1 MRANKENRSSFAK
14 NTVKAIAITLAV
26 IAFFALMTLA
36 GLVIFVNSDTEV
48 DVDALALKNSVP
60 EVYDAYSRPASYYL
74 AGEITTDYDSVPQ
87 HLKDA
92 FVALEDKRFYD
103 HHGIDYIRILGAFA
117 ANVKS
122 GSRAQGGSTITQQIV
137 KNAFLSGEKSFS
149 RKLKEARL
157 AVSLERRLSKDEIL
171 ETYLNMLYF
180 GSGEYGVKNAARRF
194 FGCEVSEL
202 SVAQSAMLAG
212 IVKSPTKYNPINN
225 YDNALSRSRLVLS
238 LMLEQGKITET
249 QYNEALTENIVIADD
264 RSEEFFDKTY
274 VVNAVSEASAIL
286 GIDEKELRAKGYAI
300 YTFLDPEKQE
310 KIKNTVS
317 DDSFYSDGNA
327 LCAAI
332 DCDTESGGI
341 SAVYSNFSLDLA
353 NFRRQAGSVLK
364 PLVCYTPAFDC
375 GALSPASVLDDEPT
389 DFGGYSPENYGKKYY
404 GKISAR
410 DALAYSLNVP
420 AVSVLTTIGVQSG
433 YDTLRK
439 AGFSLGD
446 DDNLS
451 LALGSTLNGCSF
463 KELLGGYLTLARGG
477 NYTPA
482 TFVREIR
489 DADGNVVYSCKNNV
503 ENRVFSQES
512 VYLTT
517 NCLQKCA
524 QSGTAKKLS
533 SLGFDVASKTGTVA
547 SGNGNVDAYN
557 ISYTTSDCV
566 LFWQGSARYDA
577 PLSSTVT
584 GGGQPTLMCKNYLAS
599 IYENEKPAAFTVPQS
614 ITEVRLDKVAYDE
627 GRLVTAS
634 DNAPS
639 IFVVSDIFDARYL
652 PSERDT
658 SFDYPSAG
666 AFEAKTLGDEVTI
679 TFTADSHLCYKVIK
693 KSLFTD
699 DRIVSEVK
707 NRSGTITVED
717 TADGIFGYNRYVV
730 VPYYIDDDGRETIG
744 EIYQIPVGW

>member
-1 MRANKENRSSFAK
+1 MRANKENPSSFAK
-14 NTVKAIAITLAV
+14 NTVKVIAITLAV
-26 IAFFALMTLA
+26 VAFFAIMTAA
-36 GLVIFVNSDTEV
+36 GLVIFIHSDV
-48 DVDALALKNSVP
+48 DIDVDALALKNSLP
-60 EVYDAYSRPASYYL
+60 EVYDADSQPTSYYL
-74 AGEITTDYDSVPQ
+74 SGEIATDYDAVPD

-92 FVALEDKRFYD
+92 FVALEDKRFYE
-103 HHGIDYIRILGAFA
+103 HHGVDYIRILGAMA

-149 RKLKEARL
+149 RKLNEARL
-157 AVSLERRLSKDEIL
+157 AVSLERRLGKDEIL
-171 ETYLNMLYF
+171 STYLNMLYF

-194 FGCEVSEL
+194 FGCEVDEL
-202 SVAQSAMLAG
+202 TVAQSAMLAG

-238 LMLEQGKITET
+238 LMLDQGKITPDE
-249 QYNEALTENIVIADD
+249 YNAALAEKPVVADD
-264 RSEEFFDKTY
+264 RSAEYFDRTY

-310 KIKNTVS
+310 KIKKTV
-317 DDSFYSDGNA
+317 DDKSLYSDENA
-327 LCAAI
+327 LCAAM
-332 DCDTESGGI
+332 DCNVENGGI
-341 SAVYSNFSLDLA
+341 TALYSNFSLDIST
-353 NFRRQAGSVLK
+353 FRRQAGSVLK
-364 PLVCYTPAFDC
+364 PLACYAPAFDC
-375 GALSPASVLDDEPT
+375 GALSPASVLTDEPT

-433 YDTLRK
+433 YDALVKT
-439 AGFSLGD
+439 GFSLGD

-451 LALGSTLNGCSF
+451 LALGSTFKGCSF
-463 KELLGGYLTLARGG
+463 KEILGGYLTLANGG
-477 NYTPA
+477 EYIPA

-489 DADGNVVYSCKNNV
+489 DPEGIVVYSCKNAGKT
-503 ENRVFSQES
+503 RVFSQES
-512 VYLTT
+512 AYLTT

-524 QSGTAKKLS
+524 KNGTAKKLS

-547 SGNGNVDAYN
+547 SGDGNADAYN

-566 LFWQGSARYDA
+566 LFWQGSQRYDT
-577 PLSSTVT
+577 PLSASVT
-584 GGGQPTLMCKNYLAS
+584 GGGQPTLMCRNYLAS
-599 IYENEKPAAFTVPQS
+599 IYTQEKPRAFVIPQGVE
-614 ITEVRLDKVAYDE
+614 EVRLDKIAYDE
-627 GRLVTAS
+627 GKLVIAS
-634 DNAPS
+634 VNAPS
-639 IFVVSDIFDARYL
+639 AYVVSDIFDARYL
-652 PSERDT
+652 PAQRDT
-658 SFDYPSAG
+658 SFDYPSANS
-666 AFEAKTLGDEVTI
+666 FEAKTDGDKVTI
-679 TFTADSHLCYKVIK
+679 TFTADPHICYKVIK

-699 DRIVSEVK
+699 DKTVSEVK
-707 NRSGTITVED
+707 NQSGAVTVED
-717 TADGIFGYNRYVV
+717 IADGIFGYNRYVV